1 MLYDLFH
8 HRGHRVHRE
17 ESQSQAKH
25 CVLCVPQRPL
35 RSKNTT
41 HRQLCDSSV
50 LSVTS
55 LVKTASWL
63 PPRKQPPEH
72 PCLLFRDKQPAFLAN
87 AGLFV
92 FWGQE
97 FSGIAAEK
105 VPASC
110 HRGEPDVSLES
121 PNPSIQMLVAS
132 SHTDRDAPT
141 NRFSETNHAQRIRSP
156 V

>member
-1 MLYDLFH
+1 LNDLIH

-17 ESQSQAKH
+17 KSNTGLNSAFLSD
-25 CVLCVPQRPL
+25 LCVRKVL
-35 RSKNTT
+35 LSCRF
-41 HRQLCDSSV
+41 CESSV

-55 LVKTASWL
+55 VVKTSCS
-63 PPRKQPPEH
+63 PPPGKHSPEH

-92 FWGQE
+92 FCGQE

-105 VPASC
+105 VPESC
-110 HRGEPDVSLES
+110 HRGEPVVSLES
-121 PNPSIQMLVAS
+121 PNPSIQMLIAS